1 MNDESPIFCIDESN
15 VTTRM
20 LTADAFLVYSVT
32 APGLLAVPVDLLVF
46 CAVVGDL
53 SHYGHS
59 GVPRTDGHTVD
70 LHRCLCP
77 HHRGSGWCHYPVGGH
92 SRQPPSR

>member
-1 MNDESPIFCIDESN
+1 MNDESSIFCIDDSS

-20 LTADAFLVYSVT
+20 FTHVNRGRAFLVYSVT
-32 APGLLAVPVDLLVF
+32 EPVLLAVPVDLLVF
-46 CAVVGDL
+46 CAMVGAL

-70 LHRCLCP
+70 PR
-77 HHRGSGWCHYPVGGH
+77 PVPM
-92 SRQPPSR
+92 STTLV

>member
-1 MNDESPIFCIDESN
+1 MRDALASAKCYSEPSPIFCIDDSS

-32 APGLLAVPVDLLVF
+32 TPGLLAVPVDLLVF
-46 CAVVGDL
+46 CAMVGAL

-70 LHRCLCP
+70 PR
-77 HHRGSGWCHYPVGGH
+77 PVPM
-92 SRQPPSR
+92 STSLVLRLLP

>member
-1 MNDESPIFCIDESN
+1 MNDESSILCTDESS

-32 APGLLAVPVDLLVF
+32 APGLLVVPVDLLMF
-46 CAVVGDL
+46 CAMVGAL

-70 LHRCLCP
+70 PTPMPMSTSLVLRLVP
-77 HHRGSGWCHYPVGGH
+77 
-92 SRQPPSR
+92 